1 VFRCKPCPYLLDADG
16 ARRIG
21 LERVVGWSDLIAQP
35 VFHGSIAGHQHAL
48 QRLLGS
54 SSLDLTGELTQE
66 QSLEF
71 NLATGIVDV
80 DTDQV
85 ATAVIIEHNAL

>member
-1 VFRCKPCPYLLDADG
+1 VFRCKPCRYLLDADG

-35 VFHGSIAGHQHAL
+35 VVHGSIAGHQHAL

-54 SSLDLTGELTQE
+54 SSLDLPWELAQD
-66 QSLEF
+66 QSLAL
-71 NLATGIVDV
+71 NLPTGIVDV
-80 DTDQV
+80 DTDQFPRL
-85 ATAVIIEHNAL
+85 T